1 MERQANFTLDINI
14 TFQVLK
20 FNFTRPI
27 YNIVSL
33 RVSAFPFSTPPK
45 PAMNENTTYNIALN
59 KLTDL
64 DLGSYTKPLEY
75 SYNSKKRQE
84 KKKLIL

>member
-27 YNIVSL
+27 YNIVSV

-45 PAMNENTTYNIALN
+45 PAMNENTLN

-84 KKKLIL
+84 KKKLIC

>member
-1 MERQANFTLDINI
+1 MERQANFTLEINI
-14 TFQVLK
+14 TFRVLK

-59 KLTDL
+59 KLADL
-64 DLGSYTKPLEY
+64 DLGLHTKPLEY
-75 SYNSKKRQE
+75 SYNSKKRQD
-84 KKKLIL
+84 KKKLIW